1 MKFYCAGTCVMELII
16 FSCVRGYHVYGE
28 IWSATLGEELLCV
41 SEVGNVVDRYAVAV
55 KKDSGE
61 TVGHL
66 PQKILRM
73 CSMFILRG
81 GGITATVTGHRKY
94 SWDLV
99 QGGLEI
105 PCNLKFRREEDEI
118 RKLKK
123 LLQLKRKLNQLFK

>member
-1 MKFYCAGTCVMELII
+1 MECN
-16 FSCVRGYHVYGE
+16 FGK
-28 IWSATLGEELLCV
+28 ELLCV

-61 TVGHL
+61 MVGHL
-66 PQKILRM
+66 PRRILRM

-81 GGITATVTGHRKY
+81 GGITATVTGHRRY

-105 PCNLKFRREEDEI
+105 PCNLKFRGEEDEI
-118 RKLKK
+118 RKFK